1 MVIVISLWIAT
12 LDLYTNASFHFYFY
26 PLTHP
31 FYVFYFTAKN
41 NHASTP
47 AGLWVLSAF
56 LFFVIVE
63 KLIAAVNEEVIIVEQ
78 QSDETSIKD
87 VNKEKEMD
95 NNNCITMTSTEKN
108 SFLKECLK
116 NTTEVM

>member
-1 MVIVISLWIAT
+1 M
-12 LDLYTNASFHFYFY
+12 
-26 PLTHP
+26 
-31 FYVFYFTAKN
+31 
-41 NHASTP
+41 
-47 AGLWVLSAF
+47 LSAF

-63 KLIAAVNEEVIIVEQ
+63 KLIAAVNEEVIIVE

-116 NTTEVM
+116 NTTKVMQLKM